1 MKISLSVLAISFTLF
16 FDANASYIYNAN
28 ASYDTIACEENKI
41 EAHVIEI
48 NKDTSSI
55 IKSMNFNENISY
67 VDNSEMIKDFVKN
80 WSTYKRS
87 ISQNYNHQKCLIH

>member
-1 MKISLSVLAISFTLF
+1 MKINLSVLAILFVLF

-28 ASYDTIACEENKI
+28 ANYDTVVCEEDKI

-55 IKSMNFNENISY
+55 IKSINFNENISY
-67 VDNSEMIKDFVKN
+67 VDSSEMIKDFASN
-80 WSTYKRS
+80 WSNYKRS
-87 ISQNYNHQKCLIH
+87 IGNSHSPKCLVR